1 MVDDQDFIF
10 GRHHAS
16 NVLEPRNDS
25 IYELPVRKDDDQRIP
40 AEAWG
45 PHAPSHELEG
55 LLNTYQDVLLIN
67 KRPIEYTR
75 IFVYCTH
82 STVFWICFKIKIT

>member
-67 KRPIEYTR
+67 KRPILNIQEYLF
-75 IFVYCTH
+75 IMH
-82 STVFWICFKIKIT
+82 IQ